1 MNLFFWR
8 RHREMLPLPYRREV
22 HCHILP
28 GLDDG
33 SDSFSETDK
42 CLKAFSAMGVERVVC
57 TPHRCSKFHN
67 TLASAQPVFDQVKAE
82 NPILESLSFE
92 YRLDESI
99 ADVEHFQTIAGKYV
113 LIEDGFSQHYHC
125 LEKVVTDILTQG
137 LIPVLA
143 HPERY
148 RYLAIQ
154 GIPLC
159 HEWKSM
165 GLLFQC
171 NMLSFAGFYG
181 DGPKDF
187 VNQLLDS
194 ELIDFMGSDM
204 HSSRYANA
212 LMEYLRTE
220 DYAEIREALHA
231 QIMNDKIV

>member
-1 MNLFFWR
+1 MIDFFFWR
-8 RHREMLPLPYRREV
+8 HKEMLPLPYKREV
-22 HCHILP
+22 HCHVLP

-33 SDSFSETDK
+33 SDSLRETDK
-42 CLKAFSAMGVERVVC
+42 CLKALAMMGVQHVVC

-67 TLASAQPVFDQVKAE
+67 TVASAQPVFDQVKAE

-92 YRLDESI
+92 YRIDETI
-99 ADVEHFQTIAGKYV
+99 ADVEQFHPIAGKYV
-113 LIEDGFSQHYHC
+113 IIEDGFNQHYHSM
-125 LEKVVTDILTQG
+125 EEVVNRIQSKG

-148 RYLAIQ
+148 HYLAAH

-159 HEWKSM
+159 NEWKSM
-165 GLLFQC
+165 GVLFQC

-187 VNQLLDS
+187 VNQLFDS

-204 HSSRYANA
+204 HNRHYADS
-212 LMEYLRTE
+212 LIEYLKTDE
-220 DYAEIREALHA
+220 YLDIRDSLQAM
-231 QIMNDKIV
+231 IMNDQI